1 MLTIRCCSL
10 PPRQLP
16 SGTKRPPR
24 PLPKIVTRKTVKQQ
38 IHLAKLICENY
49 EDSYECKAA
58 WEHVQELE
66 NHLNKVEDAVKFM
79 EFEDD
84 EYFTNETGIKDREYD
99 L

>member
-1 MLTIRCCSL
+1 MITIRCCSL
-10 PPRQLP
+10 PPRHLP

-24 PLPKIVTRKTVKQQ
+24 PLPKIVTRQTVKKQ
-38 IHLAKLICENY
+38 IHIAKLMCENY

-66 NHLNKVEDAVKFM
+66 DHLNKIEDAIKYL
-79 EFEDD
+79 EFDD
-84 EYFTNETGIKDREYD
+84 WVTYASEMKDREYD

>member
-1 MLTIRCCSL
+1 MITIRCCNL

-24 PLPKIVTRKTVKQQ
+24 PLPKIITRRTIKEQ
-38 IHLAKLICENY
+38 IHMAKLVCENY

-66 NHLNKVEDAVKFM
+66 DHLNKIEDAVKYL
-79 EFEDD
+79 EFDD
-84 EYFTNETGIKDREYD
+84 WVTYASETKDREYD

>member
-1 MLTIRCCSL
+1 MSA
-10 PPRQLP
+10 

-38 IHLAKLICENY
+38 IHLAKLMCENY

-66 NHLNKVEDAVKFM
+66 DHLNKIEDAVKYM
-79 EFEDD
+79 EFDD
-84 EYFTNETGIKDREYD
+84 WVTYASEMKDREYD